1 MTDSYDDHTLVIT
14 TFNRPQHLYRLLS
27 FVAQDLP
34 VGRIRVVDGSLEP
47 YRSDNARVVA
57 AFADR
62 MPVELDLL
70 EPGIDVLDHH
80 RHAWAC
86 AETPFMTFCHDD
98 NFVVPAAVRDQVA
111 FLRKNPDYA
120 NCCGLITCIRTSADR
135 TTAFVCDTDSLEQDD
150 PLDRLAHFLA
160 NHWNAEFGTWRS
172 DSRRASGPTFDLYH
186 LDEAIG
192 EPLSIGISALH
203 GKFHML
209 PILSVIFCLHETNRG
224 TESAERKSN
233 VAMPDFPRILA
244 TVGSVIETYCREN
257 GFAPPQD
264 SAMFYLRPYL
274 RFMAKWWHHF
284 EAIAERMRSSTLT
297 DLPDR
302 EWIQIVQRAE
312 AAVLDRLL
320 LLSPEECSAI
330 RAEQRRDAAISKPS
344 DGELFIIRDGDV
356 LLIDVPTPDGA
367 TKDIMALPPAAGLP
381 AVYQKL
387 CDLMLS
393 DDWHARLDTLR
404 AASCPE
410 ILGTSAQHTDA
421 RTAFD
426 AAFLQA
432 LINLVRPLRGAH
444 PGRCDL
450 FAWMLA
456 TGDEISPARDA
467 LVSAADHIE
476 IFASPHFA
484 AEGVPSNP
492 TEATPHPERRV
503 FYSRPLSGT
512 VALPFVGGQTQASQG
527 VAFIP
532 LHLSDTVRAM
542 HLSGRQVWLRVEIA
556 EISGRVQFSLYG
568 NEGMDLLVPVTE
580 QTRQREFFFPI
591 RRLDTEFLVMR
602 DITKSETPSQCRIAR
617 IGWVASDRPLGMP
630 GAPAGAT
637 SAAA

>member
-27 FVAQDLP
+27 YVAQDLP
-34 VGRIRVVDGSLEP
+34 VGRVRVVDGSLEP
-47 YRSDNARVVA
+47 HRSDNARVVA

-62 MPVELDLL
+62 MPVELDSL

-98 NFVVPAAVRDQVA
+98 NFVVPAAIRDQVL
-111 FLRKNPDYA
+111 FLRNNPDYA
-120 NCCGLITCIRTSADR
+120 NCCGLITSIRTASDR
-135 TTAFVCDTDSLEQDD
+135 TTAFVCDMDALEQDD

-224 TESAERKSN
+224 TDAAERKSS
-233 VAMPDFPRILA
+233 VVMPDFPRILA

-264 SAMFYLRPYL
+264 GAMFYLRPYM

-284 EAIAERMRSSTLT
+284 EAIAERMRRNTGIDQS
-297 DLPDR
+297 DR
-302 EWIQIVQRAE
+302 DWAEIVQRAE
-312 AAVLDRLL
+312 AAMLDRLL
-320 LLSPEECSAI
+320 GLTADECATI
-330 RAEQRRDAAISKPS
+330 RDNQTRDAAQSKPS
-344 DGELFIIRDGDV
+344 DGELFIIQDGDV
-356 LLIDVPTPDGA
+356 LLIDVPAPDESA
-367 TKDIMALPPAAGLP
+367 EAITALPPATRLP
-381 AVYQKL
+381 GAYQKL
-387 CDLMLS
+387 CDLLMS
-393 DDWHARLDTLR
+393 EGWHARFGAFY
-404 AASCPE
+404 AASGPDV
-410 ILGTSAQHTDA
+410 LGRCAHHADA
-421 RTAFD
+421 RAAFD

-432 LINLVRPLRGAH
+432 LVNLVRPLRGAH

-450 FAWMLA
+450 FAWALE
-456 TGDEISPARDA
+456 TGAECSTPRGA

-476 IFASPHFA
+476 SFASPQFG
-484 AEGVPSNP
+484 EDGVPADAFQVAP
-492 TEATPHPERRV
+492 ARDRRM
-503 FYSRPLSGT
+503 FYGRPVSDTL
-512 VALPFVGGQTQASQG
+512 VLPFEQGDVQASQG
-527 VAFIP
+527 VVFVP
-532 LHLSDTVRAM
+532 LHLSDTVQTLYR
-542 HLSGRQVWLRVEIA
+542 SGHHIWLRVEVGDV
-556 EISGRVQFSLYG
+556 SGRVQFSLYG
-568 NEGMDLLVPVTE
+568 NGKMDLLVPVTE
-580 QTRQREFFFPI
+580 QSRRREFFFPL
-591 RRLDTEFLVMR
+591 RRLDTEFLIMR
-602 DITKSETPSQCRIAR
+602 DITKTATPSQCRIAQ
-617 IGWVASDRPLGMP
+617 IDWVASDRALGSRE
-630 GAPAGAT
+630 ALVAAT